1 MQSAFYCKRDETIL
15 YLNFQFKV
23 LGNVVEDGKTDAKW
37 QHVLFP
43 SEMPQRAYDSME
55 PFKGDC
61 QGDIDRA
68 NTKSVQKAINKYHDM
83 PATRKL
89 HHLIYIRV
97 KITEKVAFNIA
108 SEASY
113 VYSLSRQ
120 QLIGPFWRDLK
131 T

>member
-1 MQSAFYCKRDETIL
+1 MPKFKNSNETFLVIFKHCAQSQTGIQKAPFVYVYAMQSAFYCKRDETIL

-89 HHLIYIRV
+89 HHLV
-97 KITEKVAFNIA
+97 
-108 SEASY
+108 
-113 VYSLSRQ
+113 
-120 QLIGPFWRDLK
+120 
-131 T
+131 